1 MRAVLLLATWLF
13 IITHIDTFAVLVAFA
28 VDEAY
33 TTAEVIVGH
42 YLGFTAGLAG
52 AVVLATVAD
61 AALREWTFLL
71 GVVPLALGVWGLV
84 RRRDDE
90 APPVVNDEETPGGVV
105 VVAGA
110 GVGLSG
116 ENLAVFIPFF
126 SGLDTATLAAVVG
139 GYLVAAGVLVA
150 VAIRIARRTAADLPP
165 WVDRWLV
172 PSMLALVGLYVL
184 STGLVIG

>member
-1 MRAVLLLATWLF
+1 MRTVLLLATWLF
-13 IITHIDTFAVLVAFA
+13 IITHIDTFAVLVAFG

-33 TTAEVIVGH
+33 TTAEVVVGH
-42 YLGFTAGLAG
+42 YIGFTAGLVG
-52 AVVLATVAD
+52 AVILATVAG
-61 AALREWTFLL
+61 AAFRGWTFLL
-71 GVVPLALGVWGLV
+71 GVVPLALGVWGLL

-90 APPVVNDEETPGGVV
+90 APPVVNDEETPGGVA

-126 SGLDTATLAAVVG
+126 SGLDAVTLAAIVG
-139 GYLVAAGVLVA
+139 FYLVAAGVLVV
-150 VAIRIARRTAADLPP
+150 VALAIARRTAADLPP

-172 PSMLALVGLYVL
+172 PAMLALVGLYVL
-184 STGLVIG
+184 GAGLAF